1 MPDVKG
7 ELIMTDKNRCVANA
21 MRLGRANYIKYNNCA
36 QATFTAIIDALREE
50 GIELTG
56 REGEEA
62 IFKALTGSS
71 GGYANLGCGNCGALS
86 GAAAAISLASKV
98 DRQMQLDNI
107 NYRWIAFDNA
117 AKTIGAKF
125 KEEYY
130 GLTCRHVLWECYGKI
145 WDFWN
150 QDANKDFVKEAKA
163 RGYLDAEQNTISQA
177 AGWGTAF
184 ILDILEHP
192 RTLEQVKKDHGL

>member
-1 MPDVKG
+1 
-7 ELIMTDKNRCVANA
+7 MTDKNRCVANA
-21 MRLGRANYIKYNNCA
+21 IRLGRQNYIKYFNCA

-50 GIELTG
+50 GIELTS

-62 IFKALTGSS
+62 IFNGLTGFS
-71 GGYANLGCGNCGALS
+71 GGYANLGCGNCGALT
-86 GAAAAISLASKV
+86 GAATAISLASKV
-98 DRQMQLDNI
+98 DRPMQLRNM
-107 NYRWIAFDNA
+107 NYRWIAFDNV

-130 GLTCRHVLWECYGKI
+130 GLTCRHVTWECYGKL

-150 QDANKDFVKEAKA
+150 QEANADFFKEGKE
-163 RGYLDAEQNTISQA
+163 RGYLDAESSTISRA
-177 AGWGTAF
+177 AGWGVAS

-192 RTLEQVKKDHGL
+192 RTLEQVKAEHGV